1 VNRDKL
7 NEDCLYVYDRFGE
20 TIIQDVCTYDEVRIT
35 WDFFNWF
42 SFVVVIT
49 AIFVIFLNLF
59 TLLDGE

>member
-1 VNRDKL
+1 MNKEFL

-49 AIFVIFLNLF
+49 AIFVIVLQLF
-59 TLLDGE
+59 TLLGGE